1 MSSAN
6 KLNTQ
11 PDNKPAK
18 RDKNLHVVFE
28 DQELLK
34 RFKAHCKMNDL
45 SFKRVTEA
53 LVAGYLNSDFE
64 VDTD

>member
-1 MSSAN
+1 M
-6 KLNTQ
+6 KKQ

-28 DQELLK
+28 DQKLLK
-34 RFKAHCKMNDL
+34 CFKAHCKMHDL

-53 LVAGYLNSDFE
+53 LVAGYLNSEFE

>member
-1 MSSAN
+1 
-6 KLNTQ
+6 LNTQ
-11 PDNKPAK
+11 PDNKPIK

-34 RFKAHCKMNDL
+34 RFKAHCKMHDL
-45 SFKRVTEA
+45 SFKAVTEA
-53 LVAGYLNSDFE
+53 LVAGYLNSEFK